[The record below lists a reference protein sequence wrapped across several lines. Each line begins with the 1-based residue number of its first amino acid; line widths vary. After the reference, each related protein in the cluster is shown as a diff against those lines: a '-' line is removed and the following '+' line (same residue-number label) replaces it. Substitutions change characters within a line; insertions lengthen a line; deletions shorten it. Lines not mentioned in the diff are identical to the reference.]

1 MSRQAAAVATI
12 RRGRREPLSRDRIT
26 AAALTFIDRW
36 GLEEL
41 STRRLGRQ
49 LGVEGMALYKHFKN
63 RDEILDAVAEALILE
78 LEVPPEGKW
87 AQRLKDFARRYRAL
101 GRVHPRAYPLLATR
115 QLATPRALHLV
126 EEIVKALVESGFS
139 PDEAALVFRTVGN
152 FCNGTALDELAIM
165 RRIAGEPLERGDKG
179 SHLASL
185 DRAMHPSHF
194 DAQFEAGLSILV
206 DGFERMHSANRGKT
220 RR

>member
-1 MSRQAAAVATI
+1 MPRTKRQGPLNPQRIAEEALQMIDKQGLDTFSSRK
-12 RRGRREPLSRDRIT
+12 
-26 AAALTFIDRW
+26 
-36 GLEEL
+36 
-41 STRRLGRQ
+41 LGAR

-87 AQRLKDFARRYRAL
+87 QDRVKDFARRYRSLA
-101 GRVHPRAYPLLATR
+101 RVHPRAYPLLATR
-115 QLATPRALHLV
+115 QLATPRALVLV
-126 EEIVKALVESGFS
+126 EEVLKALVDTGFEL
-139 PDEAALVFRTVGN
+139 DAAAVLFRTIGN

-165 RRIAGEPLERGDKG
+165 RRIAQEPLERGDKG
-179 SHLASL
+179 SYLAQL

-206 DGFERMHSANRGKT
+206 DGFERKLLDGRKAKR
-220 RR
+220 

>member
-1 MSRQAAAVATI
+1 MSRQAAAVSQI

-78 LEVPPEGKW
+78 LELPAEGKW
-87 AQRLKDFARRYRAL
+87 FDRLKDFARRYRSLA
-101 GRVHPRAYPLLATR
+101 RVHPRAYPLLATR
-115 QLATPRALHLV
+115 QLATPRALSLV
-126 EEIVKALVESGFS
+126 EEVVKALLETGFA
-139 PDEAALVFRTVGN
+139 PDDAALVFRTVGN

-165 RRIAGEPLERGDKG
+165 RRIAAEPLERGEKD
-179 SHLASL
+179 SHLAAL
-185 DRAMHPSHF
+185 DRSMHPSHF

-206 DGFERMHSANRGKT
+206 DGFERMLAASRGKT
-220 RR
+220 KK